1 MDWVS
6 AKAAFLDRD
15 GIINEL
21 VYFPEHGIVDSPF
34 TPRQVRLTP
43 FAVHAVNRFHDLG
56 FKVIVISNQPGMA
69 KGHFDER
76 TFDAISS
83 KVRELLRRGNATLDG
98 EYYCFH
104 HPNGTRK
111 EYTKECDCRKPK
123 PGLILNAAKDHDVSL
138 ANSFMLGDGL
148 MDVIAGHDAGCA
160 TILVA
165 SANDFLLK
173 MLSEQDAQPDYLVRT
188 MKEAVGIV
196 EKLGQPRTTR

>member
-34 TPRQVRLTP
+34 IPEQVRLTP
-43 FAVHAVNRFHDLG
+43 FAIQAVNRFHDMG

-69 KGHFDER
+69 KGHFDEN

-83 KVRELLRRGNATLDG
+83 KIRDLLRRGNATLDG

-104 HPNGTRK
+104 HPNGIRK
-111 EYTKECDCRKPK
+111 EYSRECDCRKPK
-123 PGLILNAAKDHDVSL
+123 PGLILKAAKDHDISL
-138 ANSFMLGDGL
+138 ANSFMLGDGSV
-148 MDVIAGHDAGCA
+148 DVKTGHAAGCA

-165 SANDFLLK
+165 SANNLLLRI
-173 MLSEQDAQPDYLVRT
+173 LSEQDTQPDYLAGT
-188 MKEAVGIV
+188 MKEAVEIV
-196 EKLGQPRTTR
+196 EKLGQSTTTR

>member
-1 MDWVS
+1 VS

-34 TPRQVRLTP
+34 IPEQVRLTP
-43 FAVHAVNRFHDLG
+43 FAIQAVNRFNEMG

-69 KGHFDER
+69 KGHFDET

-83 KVRELLRRGNATLDG
+83 KIHDLLRRGNATLDG

-104 HPNGTRK
+104 HPNGIRK
-111 EYTKECDCRKPK
+111 EYSKECDCRKPK
-123 PGLILNAAKDHDVSL
+123 PGLILKAAKDHDISL

-148 MDVIAGHDAGCA
+148 MDVKAGHDAGCA

-165 SANDFLLK
+165 AANNFLLK
-173 MLSEQDAQPDYLVRT
+173 LLSEQDAQPDHLAGTV
-188 MKEAVGIV
+188 KDAIGIV
-196 EKLGQPRTTR
+196 QNFSHSPITR

>member
-1 MDWVS
+1 MS

-34 TPRQVRLTP
+34 IPGQVRLTP
-43 FAVHAVNRFHDLG
+43 FAIQAVNRFHEMG

-83 KVRELLRRGNATLDG
+83 KVRDLLRRGNAILDG

-104 HPNGTRK
+104 HPNGTRE

-123 PGLILNAAKDHDVSL
+123 PGLLLNAAKDNDLSL

-196 EKLGQPRTTR
+196 EKLGQARTTR